1 MNYTWDLDVLYK
13 GTDSKEFKDDL
24 NLLDSYIEEVNTFST
39 KLSRDN
45 EASTIHN
52 ILELQIKLIEVEFK
66 LADYLSYNMSTD
78 TTNST
83 YASLMGQI
91 QTKGAKVSKAFSIFD
106 HYIAETANLDAIIES
121 NPLLKEHEYILKKTK
136 EDASH
141 MLSDDVEE
149 VISKLNVYSVSA
161 WGNLQDFLTST
172 VEVDYRGEKINLP
185 AARNLAYSDDKD
197 ERKDAY
203 EAEIKAYEAIKESI
217 AFSLNSIKG
226 HVNTISELR
235 GFSSPLERALNSNHM
250 TRKTLDAMF
259 EAIDEYLPKF
269 HAYLRRKGEVLGYQN
284 GLPWYELFAPM
295 GKSATSKYTVEESKE
310 YLLKQFKTFSQD
322 MCDMIEDAYDNRWI
336 DFLPRKGKVG
346 GAFCGGVHCLKQ
358 SRILTN
364 FDGSLSDVVTLAHE
378 LGHAYHNLHSFDH
391 SIINDNTPMQLAET
405 ASTFN
410 ETVVM
415 NSAIKNATDKD
426 EKLKLIES
434 TISDFTQV
442 ICDIYSRYLFET
454 EVFEKRNT
462 SFMYG
467 DDLKE
472 IMLNAQKKAYGDG
485 LDHNFLHPYM
495 WVCKSHYYSTRSF
508 YNYPYAF
515 GALFA
520 RGLYAKYEK
529 EDQAFV
535 EGYQK
540 LLNSTSQMDTEDVAM
555 MAGIDITTKEFWCS
569 SLESMATLIDEF
581 LELTK

>member
-13 GTDSKEFKDDL
+13 GTDSKEFLDDIS
-24 NLLDSYIEEVNTFST
+24 LLDSVIEEVNTFSAT
-39 KLSRDN
+39 LTRDN
-45 EASTIHN
+45 EAETIQN
-52 ILELQIKLIEVEFK
+52 ILKLQIKLVDIEYN
-66 LADYLSYNMSTD
+66 LYNYLSLNMSTD

-91 QTKGAKVSKAFSIFD
+91 QNKSAKVAKAFSIFE
-106 HYIAETANLDAIIES
+106 HYIADTEDLETIIES
-121 NPLLKEHEYILKKTK
+121 DEFLKEHAYILRKTK

-141 MLSDDVEE
+141 MLSNDVEE
-149 VISKLNVYSVSA
+149 VISKLSTDSVSA
-161 WGNLQDFLTST
+161 WSNLQEFLTST
-172 VEVDYRGEKINLP
+172 VEVNYRNEIINLP
-185 AARNLAYSDDKD
+185 AVRNIAYSEDKD

-203 EAEIKAYEAIKESI
+203 EAELKAYEAIKESI

-226 HVNTISELR
+226 HVNTICELR
-235 GFSSPLERALNSNHM
+235 GFASPLDQALNANHLS
-250 TRKTLDAMF
+250 RKTLDAMF
-259 EAIDEYLPKF
+259 EAIEEYLPKF
-269 HAYLRRKGEVLGYQN
+269 HAYLRRKGELLGYEN
-284 GLPWYELFAPM
+284 GLPWYDLFAPM
-295 GKSATSKYTVEESKE
+295 GKSATSKYTIEESKE
-310 YLLKQFKTFSQD
+310 YLLKQFSTFSKD
-322 MCDMIEDAYDNRWI
+322 MCDMISDAYDNRWI

-346 GAFCGGVHCLKQ
+346 GAFCGGVHSLKQ

-391 SIINDNTPMQLAET
+391 SVINDNTPMQLAET

-410 ETVVM
+410 EAVVM
-415 NSAIKNATDKD
+415 SNAIKNATDKD
-426 EKLKLIES
+426 EKLKLVES

-467 DDLKE
+467 NDLKE
-472 IMLNAQKKAYGDG
+472 IMLNAQKKAYGNG

-495 WVCKSHYYSTRSF
+495 WVCKGHYYSTYSF

-529 EDQAFV
+529 EGQAFV

-555 MAGIDITTKEFWCS
+555 MAGIDITTKDFWCS